1 MSALG
6 NGLRYT
12 LWVTIFSSRNM
23 NFKPFLA
30 ALSMALA
37 CGTAFA
43 ASTAPMPSST
53 YVGKL
58 GGTFDPQRNA
68 ANDLVEAISQAKA
81 QNKRIMLDV
90 GGEWC
95 VWCLRMDKFMQAD
108 EQIRNIVAVDYVW
121 VKVNYSDENKN
132 EAFLA
137 QYPKVKGY
145 PHLFVLDT
153 DGKLLQSENTGEL
166 EQDKSYSKERFVAFL
181 QQWSGK

>member
-1 MSALG
+1 
-6 NGLRYT
+6 
-12 LWVTIFSSRNM
+12 M

-37 CGTAFA
+37 CGTAVA
-43 ASTAPMPSST
+43 ASTAPVPVPSST

-81 QNKRIMLDV
+81 QGKHIIMDV

-95 VWCLRMDKFMQAD
+95 VWCLRMDKFMQGD
-108 EQIRNIVAVDYVW
+108 EQIRNTIAADFVW
-121 VKVNYSDENKN
+121 VKVNYSDDNKN
-132 EAFLA
+132 AAFLA
-137 QYPKVKGY
+137 QYPKIKGY

-153 DGKLLQSENTGEL
+153 DGKLLHSEDTSEL
-166 EQDKSYSKERFVAFL
+166 EQEKSYSAERFIAFL
-181 QQWSGK
+181 QKWSGK